1 MPFDVAVAVA
11 VVGSLTCENEESG
24 TSDDESEEEEPRI
37 KDVLSNLSNAV
48 SEERASDLLH
58 EHGHFQRYSIRDSR
72 GQLLRNKSIIP
83 VTNIPELVE
92 YVLLPQNDDVT
103 KPHGS

>member
-24 TSDDESEEEEPRI
+24 TSDDESEKEEPRI

-48 SEERASDLLH
+48 SEERASD
-58 EHGHFQRYSIRDSR
+58 F
-72 GQLLRNKSIIP
+72 
-83 VTNIPELVE
+83 VA
-92 YVLLPQNDDVT
+92 
-103 KPHGS
+103 